1 MKKSIVL
8 FCILG
13 LVACNKEQIKISGK
27 IYNADKMVLHLDEV
41 DVYESIPADSVLLSP
56 SGKFSFTLKTR
67 EAGFYQLRLSPD
79 KIMVLFPVPG
89 EHIKIQADADDLLSS
104 LTVEGSNGTEQIT
117 KLIRMLDDTRSLLD
131 SITVEYSHAQS
142 DSVRIR
148 LNKEYEIILERHR
161 KNSIAYILTHY
172 NSLSSLY
179 ALYQQYQ
186 TGFYVFYKARDMQF
200 FRIVS
205 DSLEKYYPGSKHVRA
220 LKAYTDNMIN
230 KYKSQVLLQS
240 APTGN
245 SLPELALP
253 DMAGDTVYLSS
264 FKGNYV
270 LLSFWASYNT
280 ASVKQNLD
288 LKKIYN
294 QYRHRGFE
302 IVQVSF
308 DHSFENWRSA
318 VRYDELPW
326 VSVLDTR
333 YPNSIVAG
341 NYNITALPAN
351 YLIGKD
357 NTSILAK
364 DLSPAELRDKLK
376 ELLK

>member
-1 MKKSIVL
+1 MI
-8 FCILG
+8 G
-13 LVACNKEQIKISGK
+13 LLACNKERIKVSGK
-27 IYNADKMVLHLDEV
+27 IIHAEKMVLHLDEV
-41 DVYESIPADSVLLSP
+41 DVYESIPVDSALLSQT
-56 SGKFSFTLKTR
+56 GKFSFVPKTK
-67 EAGFYQLRLSPD
+67 EAGFYQLRLSAD
-79 KIMVLFPVPG
+79 KIIVLFPVPG
-89 EHIKIQADADDLLSS
+89 EHIKIQADANNLSSS
-104 LTVEGSNGTEQIT
+104 LTIDGSHGSEQIT

-131 SITVEYSHAQS
+131 SVTVEYKQAQS
-142 DSVRIR
+142 DSIRIR
-148 LNKEYEIILERHR
+148 LNKEYLDIHERHR

-172 NSLSSLY
+172 NSLTSLY

-186 TGFYVFYKARDMQF
+186 PGSYVFYKATDMQF

-205 DSLEKYYPGSKHVRA
+205 DSLEKYYPGSRHVRA

-230 KYKSQVLLQS
+230 KYKSQVLMQS
-240 APTGN
+240 APAGN

-264 FKGNYV
+264 FSGKYV

-280 ASVKQNLD
+280 ASVKQNLE

-294 QYRHRGFE
+294 LYRNRGFE

-308 DHSFENWRSA
+308 DNSTEDWKRA
-318 VRYDELPW
+318 VRFDELPW
-326 VSVLDTR
+326 VSVVDTR
-333 YPNSIVAG
+333 YPNSILAG
-341 NYNITALPAN
+341 NYNITSVPAN

-364 DLSPAELRDKLK
+364 DLSPAELRDKLQ
-376 ELLK
+376 ELIK